1 MGGGLPFFAGWPGR
15 LLGLRRR
22 LRVAVAWGRLS
33 TLDRRAKNGVNLARP
48 PDALYIPVYTEVQ
61 VPLHLR
67 TMERDS
73 APPLTF
79 PLLG

>member
-1 MGGGLPFFAGWPGR
+1 MRTRGLDGCA
-15 LLGLRRR
+15 
-22 LRVAVAWGRLS
+22 RVAVAWGRLS

-48 PDALYIPVYTEVQ
+48 TDPLFPLYIPVYTEVQ

-67 TMERDS
+67 TMECDGVLVL
-73 APPLTF
+73 AF